1 MNAIMDRAERLLN
14 RVRAKTEQYRKIY
27 LALFFFG
34 LIVYSVFMAFELTN
48 NADGL
53 WQQNYYM
60 TVDWEREE
68 GRWLWPEFE
77 RFLFGVHTDPV
88 STIFS
93 LSLYTAGL
101 VVILNL
107 IPARGFCQSFLFG
120 AAVIA
125 STGVSGA
132 LGYRFMSYVYGFSFL
147 FSVLAS
153 FVLARVKKTV
163 PAVLGTAVLITLS
176 MGLYQAYLACMLV
189 VSLAVLILRLGDRE
203 IRLKDDVLY
212 LVRMAAAVIVGG
224 LTYIFLAHEIP
235 KLYGGSLGTYLGV
248 GSTTPLS
255 ILAALPERLL
265 FTWRQF
271 ADYYFRNYL
280 TNSVLTPH
288 GLYYVVFAALI
299 AAFAVYAVRITR
311 ADQWGKAVLLI
322 ICLFVLPVAENIS
335 LILAPESALFLQ
347 MSVADCLL
355 VPIMFLLAMRA
366 LPENTGM
373 GKLSS
378 AAGVLLMCAVLYGNT
393 MQIEINQAV
402 MRQGYTATE
411 TLLGNVMTDLERR
424 GMLSAQ
430 NEYFFIGRPCDNPLF
445 YKTPLYDRAGEYA
458 RVGDSAM
465 EDRSMQAAFQG
476 LIQKRLGINVPISSH
491 DYEDIAYSD
500 FLKDMPVFPA
510 EGYCQNWDGFIVVKL
525 ARPR

>member
-1 MNAIMDRAERLLN
+1 MNHLNAIMDRADRLLN

-60 TVDWEREE
+60 TVDSEREE

-77 RFLFGVHTDPV
+77 RFLFGVHTDPA

-120 AAVIA
+120 AA
-125 STGVSGA
+125 
-132 LGYRFMSYVYGFSFL
+132 
-147 FSVLAS
+147 VLAS

-212 LVRMAAAVIVGG
+212 LVRMAAAVILGG
-224 LTYIFLAHEIP
+224 LTYFFLAHEIP

-299 AAFAVYAVRITR
+299 AAFAVYAVRIART
-311 ADQWGKAVLLI
+311 DQWGKAVLLI

-355 VPIMFLLAMRA
+355 VPVLFLLAMRV

-373 GKLSS
+373 GRLSS

-510 EGYCQNWDGFIVVKL
+510 EGYCQDWDGFIVVKL
-525 ARPR
+525 AQPR